1 MTDRGFVLADA
12 PRFGSAFGC
21 GECGN
26 IHLKAGPFDLT
37 LAPKAYLELVS
48 LPPATEASFQTWL
61 AEQEGLRNS
70 PSAN

>member
-1 MTDRGFVLADA
+1 MTDRACVLADA

-48 LPPATEASFQTWL
+48 VPPDTEARGHTGR